1 MAEPTTEQ
9 ASPIGEIAH
18 GPSSFE
24 QFLDRNQKSMIVLG
38 LVLAIAVGAWVVVS
52 GMEKGK
58 RLAAGEA
65 LVGANDVAAM
75 QDVVKNHPDTP
86 AAASGAVLLSDMQW
100 DEGQQS
106 AAIET
111 LREEIAANPDH
122 PATVPARARLATR
135 LLQQGDRE
143 SASAQFEEIVDRPDS
158 AYLAPYALLS
168 LSEISREQGNL
179 EEARELLERA
189 SEDYPENPLR
199 WLVTQAI
206 SYVDFEMPEA
216 IDPPALPEEPTG
228 PTGDLAP
235 EPDLSTP
242 VELDPTNPGTGG
254 GTGNPLLDDLTGGGD
269 SPDVAPEEPSEE
281 TPSGESTEP
290 APETAPEP
298 TPEAQPEAAPEGTSE
313 PTPDDTEESAS
324 GASE

>member
-1 MAEPTTEQ
+1 MAEPTSDH
-9 ASPIGEIAH
+9 ASPIGEITH

-24 QFLDRNQKSMIVLG
+24 QFLDRNQKAMIVLG
-38 LVLAIAVGAWVVVS
+38 LVLALGVGAWVVIS
-52 GMEKGK
+52 GMEEGK

-65 LVGANDVAAM
+65 LVGADDVSAM
-75 QDVVKNHPDTP
+75 QDVVKNHPGTP
-86 AAASGAVLLSDMQW
+86 AAASAAVLLSDMQW

-111 LREEIAANPDH
+111 LRGEIEANPDH

-143 SASAQFEEIVDRPDS
+143 SASARFEEIVERPDS

-168 LSEISREQGNL
+168 LSEIAREEGRI
-179 EEARELLERA
+179 EEAKELLERA
-189 SEDYPENPLR
+189 AEDYPDNPLR

-216 IDPPALPEEPTG
+216 VDPPAPIEEPAD
-228 PTGDLAP
+228 PSGDLAP

-242 VELDPTNPGTGG
+242 VELDPTSPGAGS
-254 GTGNPLLDDLTGGGD
+254 GTGNPLLDNLTGGGEATDD
-269 SPDVAPEEPSEE
+269 SPAAPAGE
-281 TPSGESTEP
+281 TPDP
-290 APETAPEP
+290 APEPTPDPAPEP
-298 TPEAQPEAAPEGTSE
+298 TPE
-313 PTPDDTEESAS
+313 DTEDSAS
-324 GASE
+324 GANE